1 MQGPH
6 RSQRSSGVQHLPWN
20 GGNDKKKTLLESTK
34 KSKHSLRL
42 FGKIQERRS
51 LFFSRALTSIF
62 VVRNTGALL
71 HSASFRTPR
80 DLFNWNAIEMT
91 GPARGI
97 RSSAEVMT
105 IYRRRPDPQ
114 RTNTNH
120 IKGLKVNK
128 VAAFL
133 KMPTMK
139 PDGQTHQLVSNQRH
153 KKSHAHRLATIKT
166 WRLDM

>member
-1 MQGPH
+1 
-6 RSQRSSGVQHLPWN
+6 
-20 GGNDKKKTLLESTK
+20 
-34 KSKHSLRL
+34 
-42 FGKIQERRS
+42 
-51 LFFSRALTSIF
+51 
-62 VVRNTGALL
+62 
-71 HSASFRTPR
+71 
-80 DLFNWNAIEMT
+80 MT

-166 WRLDM
+166 